1 MYILNI
7 GAFALLIAFGGR
19 MVIEGTITIGTIVV
33 FQRYIS
39 KFFEPIQELAEQ
51 FNILQS
57 SMASSERIF
66 NLLDEE
72 EFIENKNVTR
82 KLEEV
87 KGKIEFRNV
96 WFQYKEDEWVL
107 KDVSFTVEPGQ
118 TAAFVGATGAGKTTI
133 QNLISRYYDIQKG
146 EILLDGINIKEFDL
160 KELRKKIGQMQ
171 QDVFLFTGDI
181 KSNIRLREENITEDD
196 ILKASKYV
204 NADKFICKLENKY
217 DQKVYERGAT
227 FSAGQRQLISF
238 ARTLAFDPDILIL
251 DEATANIDTE
261 TEVLIQDA
269 MEKLMKGRTTLVVAH
284 RLSTIQNADKII
296 VMHKGRIKEMGKHQ
310 ELLANRGIYYN
321 LYKIQYEKVI

>member
-1 MYILNI
+1 
-7 GAFALLIAFGGR
+7 
-19 MVIEGTITIGTIVV
+19 
-33 FQRYIS
+33 
-39 KFFEPIQELAEQ
+39 
-51 FNILQS
+51 
-57 SMASSERIF
+57 
-66 NLLDEE
+66 
-72 EFIENKNVTR
+72 
-82 KLEEV
+82 
-87 KGKIEFRNV
+87 
-96 WFQYKEDEWVL
+96 
-107 KDVSFTVEPGQ
+107 
-118 TAAFVGATGAGKTTI
+118 
-133 QNLISRYYDIQKG
+133 
-146 EILLDGINIKEFDL
+146 
-160 KELRKKIGQMQ
+160 MQ

>member
-7 GAFALLIAFGGR
+7 GAFALLVAFGGR